1 MMMLPKLSLIVY
13 LYISVVSGLN
23 IATNTIDRGAIS
35 LNVGDITINSGA
47 YWSIINN
54 AISAFV
60 SNLEVAPEAGL
71 YISSTSSL
79 ISLQVTLLGLLNS
92 ITNNGIISF
101 NSLASLTS
109 SNYNLIGW
117 SFQNNGEMYLG
128 ASGIVASTMSIT
140 AASWKNTGLL
150 VFYQNQRNEGIVN
163 SGAPLGTI
171 NNNGQ
176 ICFHNE
182 VYHQTTSIAG
192 TGCITADRDS
202 SIYITNAALSVSTG
216 QTFYLADGASSMIVQ
231 ALSTPQTFNVR
242 NFGQV
247 NGIANKIG
255 LSIPL
260 FALIGSAWSY
270 NSATGILTLRGAGLL
285 SQYLNIGTGYDSSKF
300 QVVTDSGAGLPS
312 TLWGSIQYN
321 GPVPNPGLPSQCR
334 VCKSLPDIPGAQPTE
349 YTTTI
354 TTTSNGNTLTET
366 GIVDITTNTAGSW
379 YTTTSIFTTGS
390 TFRTEY
396 TTSWTT
402 TKPDGTIQTDSGIV
416 SVSDTSSTTIT
427 TFPQP
432 TQTEY
437 TTTGLQPRMTDSLRS
452 TQVLFAKRRLIDYD
466 YNIPTTTQ
474 TEYTTTWTTT
484 KDDGS
489 VETDS
494 GIVSQSGDSLTT
506 ITTFHNQLNEYTT
519 TWTTTKDDGSVETTQ
534 YTTTWTTTKDDGS
547 VETDSGIVS
556 QSGDSLTT
564 VTTFPQESVAACD
577 HRWRLIDDD
586 YHVPQPT
593 QTEYTTTWTTT
604 KDDGSV
610 ETDSGIVSQ
619 SGDSLT
625 TITTIVSQSG
635 DSLTTITTFPQPT
648 QTEYTTTWTTTKDD
662 GSVETDS
669 GIVSQ
674 SGDSLTTITTF
685 PQPTQTEYTTTW
697 TTTKDDGS
705 VETDSGI
712 VSQSGDSLTTIT
724 TFHNNSTEYT
734 TTWTTTRMTDS
745 LRSTQYRIAKR
756 RLIDDDYTFHN
767 NSTSIVS
774 QSGDSLTTITTF
786 PQPTQTE
793 YTTTWTT
800 TKDDGSVETDS
811 GIVSQSG
818 DSLTTVTTFPQESV
832 AGPVTTEYTTTWTT
846 TKDDGSVETDSGI
859 VSQSGDSLTTITT
872 FPQESVASP
881 VTTEYTTTW
890 TTTKDDGSVE
900 TDSGIVSQSGDS
912 LTTITTF
919 PQESVASPVTTE
931 YTTTWTTTKD
941 DGSVETDSGI
951 VSQSG
956 DSLTTITTF
965 PQPTQTEYTTTWTTT
980 KDDGS
985 VETDSGIVSQSG
997 DSLTTITTF
1006 PQESV
1011 AGPVTTEYT
1020 TTWTTTKD
1028 DGSVETDSG
1037 IVSQS
1042 GDSLTTITTFPQES
1056 VASPVTTEY
1065 TTTWTTTKDDGS
1077 VETDWN
1083 VGSSPITTYVPT
1095 NTSSSISELIPGSS
1109 IVLEDSAGT
1118 ISISEVDAP
1127 GQPDTGFAVGSS
1139 MVSYSTSLV
1148 AISDVARTSTLV
1160 SLEPSVSLG
1169 SPAVETTEVSNYSS
1183 ETSESFSTRE
1193 SAHTSN
1199 VSLSQA
1205 GSDEQYKS
1213 HTSRPS
1219 TLAEHT
1225 SGVQSTATIPAIYE
1239 GTGAITKYSTFVG
1252 VLASLIFVMV

>member
-13 LYISVVSGLN
+13 LYISVVLGLN

-163 SGAPLGTI
+163 LGAPLGTI

-285 SQYLNIGTGYDSSKF
+285 LQYFNIGTGYDSSKF

-416 SVSDTSSTTIT
+416 SVSDTS
-427 TFPQP
+427 
-432 TQTEY
+432 
-437 TTTGLQPRMTDSLRS
+437 
-452 TQVLFAKRRLIDYD
+452 
-466 YNIPTTTQ
+466 
-474 TEYTTTWTTT
+474 
-484 KDDGS
+484 
-489 VETDS
+489 
-494 GIVSQSGDSLTT
+494 
-506 ITTFHNQLNEYTT
+506 
-519 TWTTTKDDGSVETTQ
+519 
-534 YTTTWTTTKDDGS
+534 
-547 VETDSGIVS
+547 
-556 QSGDSLTT
+556 
-564 VTTFPQESVAACD
+564 
-577 HRWRLIDDD
+577 
-586 YHVPQPT
+586 
-593 QTEYTTTWTTT
+593 
-604 KDDGSV
+604 
-610 ETDSGIVSQ
+610 
-619 SGDSLT
+619 
-625 TITTIVSQSG
+625 
-635 DSLTTITTFPQPT
+635 LTTITTFPQPT
-648 QTEYTTTWTTTKDD
+648 Q
-662 GSVETDS
+662 
-669 GIVSQ
+669 
-674 SGDSLTTITTF
+674 
-685 PQPTQTEYTTTW
+685 
-697 TTTKDDGS
+697 
-705 VETDSGI
+705 
-712 VSQSGDSLTTIT
+712 
-724 TFHNNSTEYT
+724 
-734 TTWTTTRMTDS
+734 
-745 LRSTQYRIAKR
+745 
-756 RLIDDDYTFHN
+756 
-767 NSTSIVS
+767 
-774 QSGDSLTTITTF
+774 
-786 PQPTQTE
+786 
-793 YTTTWTT
+793 
-800 TKDDGSVETDS
+800 
-811 GIVSQSG
+811 
-818 DSLTTVTTFPQESV
+818 
-832 AGPVTTEYTTTWTT
+832 
-846 TKDDGSVETDSGI
+846 
-859 VSQSGDSLTTITT
+859 
-872 FPQESVASP
+872 
-881 VTTEYTTTW
+881 
-890 TTTKDDGSVE
+890 
-900 TDSGIVSQSGDS
+900 
-912 LTTITTF
+912 
-919 PQESVASPVTTE
+919 
-931 YTTTWTTTKD
+931 
-941 DGSVETDSGI
+941 
-951 VSQSG
+951 
-956 DSLTTITTF
+956 
-965 PQPTQTEYTTTWTTT
+965 
-980 KDDGS
+980 
-985 VETDSGIVSQSG
+985 
-997 DSLTTITTF
+997 
-1006 PQESV
+1006 
-1011 AGPVTTEYT
+1011 
-1020 TTWTTTKD
+1020 
-1028 DGSVETDSG
+1028 
-1037 IVSQS
+1037 
-1042 GDSLTTITTFPQES
+1042 
-1056 VASPVTTEY
+1056 TEY

-1160 SLEPSVSLG
+1160 LLEPLVSLG

>member
-1 MMMLPKLSLIVY
+1 MMLPKLSLIVY

-285 SQYLNIGTGYDSSKF
+285 SQYFNIGTGYDSSKF

-437 TTTGLQPRMTDSLRS
+437 TTT
-452 TQVLFAKRRLIDYD
+452 
-466 YNIPTTTQ
+466 
-474 TEYTTTWTTT
+474 
-484 KDDGS
+484 
-489 VETDS
+489 
-494 GIVSQSGDSLTT
+494 
-506 ITTFHNQLNEYTT
+506 
-519 TWTTTKDDGSVETTQ
+519 
-534 YTTTWTTTKDDGS
+534 WTTTKDDGS

-564 VTTFPQESVAACD
+564 VTTFPQESVAGP
-577 HRWRLIDDD
+577 
-586 YHVPQPT
+586 VT
-593 QTEYTTTWTTT
+593 
-604 KDDGSV
+604 
-610 ETDSGIVSQ
+610 
-619 SGDSLT
+619 
-625 TITTIVSQSG
+625 
-635 DSLTTITTFPQPT
+635 
-648 QTEYTTTWTTTKDD
+648 TEYTTTWTTTKDD

-685 PQPTQTEYTTTW
+685 PQESVASPVTTEYTTTW

-705 VETDSGI
+705 VETDSG
-712 VSQSGDSLTTIT
+712 
-724 TFHNNSTEYT
+724 
-734 TTWTTTRMTDS
+734 
-745 LRSTQYRIAKR
+745 
-756 RLIDDDYTFHN
+756 
-767 NSTSIVS
+767 IVS

-1095 NTSSSISELIPGSS
+1095 NTSS
-1109 IVLEDSAGT
+1109 
-1118 ISISEVDAP
+1118 
-1127 GQPDTGFAVGSS
+1127 
-1139 MVSYSTSLV
+1139 
-1148 AISDVARTSTLV
+1148 
-1160 SLEPSVSLG
+1160 
-1169 SPAVETTEVSNYSS
+1169 

>member
-13 LYISVVSGLN
+13 LYISVVLGLN

-163 SGAPLGTI
+163 LGAPLGTI

-285 SQYLNIGTGYDSSKF
+285 LQYFNIGTGYDSSKF

-416 SVSDTSSTTIT
+416 SVSDTS
-427 TFPQP
+427 
-432 TQTEY
+432 
-437 TTTGLQPRMTDSLRS
+437 
-452 TQVLFAKRRLIDYD
+452 
-466 YNIPTTTQ
+466 
-474 TEYTTTWTTT
+474 
-484 KDDGS
+484 
-489 VETDS
+489 
-494 GIVSQSGDSLTT
+494 
-506 ITTFHNQLNEYTT
+506 
-519 TWTTTKDDGSVETTQ
+519 
-534 YTTTWTTTKDDGS
+534 
-547 VETDSGIVS
+547 
-556 QSGDSLTT
+556 
-564 VTTFPQESVAACD
+564 
-577 HRWRLIDDD
+577 
-586 YHVPQPT
+586 
-593 QTEYTTTWTTT
+593 
-604 KDDGSV
+604 
-610 ETDSGIVSQ
+610 
-619 SGDSLT
+619 
-625 TITTIVSQSG
+625 
-635 DSLTTITTFPQPT
+635 LTTITTFPQPT
-648 QTEYTTTWTTTKDD
+648 Q
-662 GSVETDS
+662 
-669 GIVSQ
+669 
-674 SGDSLTTITTF
+674 
-685 PQPTQTEYTTTW
+685 
-697 TTTKDDGS
+697 
-705 VETDSGI
+705 
-712 VSQSGDSLTTIT
+712 
-724 TFHNNSTEYT
+724 
-734 TTWTTTRMTDS
+734 
-745 LRSTQYRIAKR
+745 
-756 RLIDDDYTFHN
+756 
-767 NSTSIVS
+767 
-774 QSGDSLTTITTF
+774 
-786 PQPTQTE
+786 
-793 YTTTWTT
+793 
-800 TKDDGSVETDS
+800 
-811 GIVSQSG
+811 
-818 DSLTTVTTFPQESV
+818 
-832 AGPVTTEYTTTWTT
+832 
-846 TKDDGSVETDSGI
+846 
-859 VSQSGDSLTTITT
+859 
-872 FPQESVASP
+872 
-881 VTTEYTTTW
+881 
-890 TTTKDDGSVE
+890 
-900 TDSGIVSQSGDS
+900 
-912 LTTITTF
+912 
-919 PQESVASPVTTE
+919 TE

-1160 SLEPSVSLG
+1160 LLEPLVSLG

>member
-13 LYISVVSGLN
+13 LYISVVLGLN

-163 SGAPLGTI
+163 LGAPLGTI

-285 SQYLNIGTGYDSSKF
+285 LQYFNIGTGYDSSKF

-416 SVSDTSSTTIT
+416 SVSDTS
-427 TFPQP
+427 
-432 TQTEY
+432 
-437 TTTGLQPRMTDSLRS
+437 
-452 TQVLFAKRRLIDYD
+452 
-466 YNIPTTTQ
+466 
-474 TEYTTTWTTT
+474 
-484 KDDGS
+484 
-489 VETDS
+489 
-494 GIVSQSGDSLTT
+494 
-506 ITTFHNQLNEYTT
+506 
-519 TWTTTKDDGSVETTQ
+519 
-534 YTTTWTTTKDDGS
+534 
-547 VETDSGIVS
+547 
-556 QSGDSLTT
+556 
-564 VTTFPQESVAACD
+564 
-577 HRWRLIDDD
+577 
-586 YHVPQPT
+586 
-593 QTEYTTTWTTT
+593 
-604 KDDGSV
+604 
-610 ETDSGIVSQ
+610 
-619 SGDSLT
+619 
-625 TITTIVSQSG
+625 
-635 DSLTTITTFPQPT
+635 LTTITTFPQPT

-724 TFHNNSTEYT
+724 TF
-734 TTWTTTRMTDS
+734 
-745 LRSTQYRIAKR
+745 
-756 RLIDDDYTFHN
+756 
-767 NSTSIVS
+767 
-774 QSGDSLTTITTF
+774 
-786 PQPTQTE
+786 PQPTQ
-793 YTTTWTT
+793 
-800 TKDDGSVETDS
+800 
-811 GIVSQSG
+811 
-818 DSLTTVTTFPQESV
+818 
-832 AGPVTTEYTTTWTT
+832 
-846 TKDDGSVETDSGI
+846 
-859 VSQSGDSLTTITT
+859 
-872 FPQESVASP
+872 
-881 VTTEYTTTW
+881 TEYTTTW

-1011 AGPVTTEYT
+1011 ASPVTTEYT

-1160 SLEPSVSLG
+1160 LLEPLVSLG

>member
-13 LYISVVSGLN
+13 LYISVVLGLN

-163 SGAPLGTI
+163 LGAPLGTI

-285 SQYLNIGTGYDSSKF
+285 LQYFNIGTGYDSSKF

-416 SVSDTSSTTIT
+416 SVSDTS
-427 TFPQP
+427 
-432 TQTEY
+432 
-437 TTTGLQPRMTDSLRS
+437 
-452 TQVLFAKRRLIDYD
+452 
-466 YNIPTTTQ
+466 
-474 TEYTTTWTTT
+474 
-484 KDDGS
+484 
-489 VETDS
+489 
-494 GIVSQSGDSLTT
+494 
-506 ITTFHNQLNEYTT
+506 
-519 TWTTTKDDGSVETTQ
+519 
-534 YTTTWTTTKDDGS
+534 
-547 VETDSGIVS
+547 
-556 QSGDSLTT
+556 
-564 VTTFPQESVAACD
+564 
-577 HRWRLIDDD
+577 
-586 YHVPQPT
+586 
-593 QTEYTTTWTTT
+593 
-604 KDDGSV
+604 
-610 ETDSGIVSQ
+610 
-619 SGDSLT
+619 
-625 TITTIVSQSG
+625 
-635 DSLTTITTFPQPT
+635 
-648 QTEYTTTWTTTKDD
+648 
-662 GSVETDS
+662 
-669 GIVSQ
+669 
-674 SGDSLTTITTF
+674 
-685 PQPTQTEYTTTW
+685 
-697 TTTKDDGS
+697 
-705 VETDSGI
+705 
-712 VSQSGDSLTTIT
+712 
-724 TFHNNSTEYT
+724 
-734 TTWTTTRMTDS
+734 
-745 LRSTQYRIAKR
+745 
-756 RLIDDDYTFHN
+756 
-767 NSTSIVS
+767 
-774 QSGDSLTTITTF
+774 LTTITTF

-818 DSLTTVTTFPQESV
+818 DSLTTV
-832 AGPVTTEYTTTWTT
+832 
-846 TKDDGSVETDSGI
+846 
-859 VSQSGDSLTTITT
+859 
-872 FPQESVASP
+872 
-881 VTTEYTTTW
+881 
-890 TTTKDDGSVE
+890 
-900 TDSGIVSQSGDS
+900 
-912 LTTITTF
+912 
-919 PQESVASPVTTE
+919 
-931 YTTTWTTTKD
+931 
-941 DGSVETDSGI
+941 
-951 VSQSG
+951 
-956 DSLTTITTF
+956 
-965 PQPTQTEYTTTWTTT
+965 
-980 KDDGS
+980 
-985 VETDSGIVSQSG
+985 
-997 DSLTTITTF
+997 TTF

-1160 SLEPSVSLG
+1160 LLEPLVSLG

>member
-13 LYISVVSGLN
+13 LYISVVLGLN

-163 SGAPLGTI
+163 LGAPLGTI

-285 SQYLNIGTGYDSSKF
+285 LQYFNIGTGYDSSKF

-416 SVSDTSSTTIT
+416 SVSDTS
-427 TFPQP
+427 
-432 TQTEY
+432 
-437 TTTGLQPRMTDSLRS
+437 
-452 TQVLFAKRRLIDYD
+452 
-466 YNIPTTTQ
+466 
-474 TEYTTTWTTT
+474 
-484 KDDGS
+484 
-489 VETDS
+489 
-494 GIVSQSGDSLTT
+494 
-506 ITTFHNQLNEYTT
+506 
-519 TWTTTKDDGSVETTQ
+519 
-534 YTTTWTTTKDDGS
+534 
-547 VETDSGIVS
+547 
-556 QSGDSLTT
+556 
-564 VTTFPQESVAACD
+564 
-577 HRWRLIDDD
+577 
-586 YHVPQPT
+586 
-593 QTEYTTTWTTT
+593 
-604 KDDGSV
+604 
-610 ETDSGIVSQ
+610 
-619 SGDSLT
+619 
-625 TITTIVSQSG
+625 
-635 DSLTTITTFPQPT
+635 
-648 QTEYTTTWTTTKDD
+648 
-662 GSVETDS
+662 
-669 GIVSQ
+669 
-674 SGDSLTTITTF
+674 
-685 PQPTQTEYTTTW
+685 
-697 TTTKDDGS
+697 
-705 VETDSGI
+705 
-712 VSQSGDSLTTIT
+712 
-724 TFHNNSTEYT
+724 
-734 TTWTTTRMTDS
+734 
-745 LRSTQYRIAKR
+745 
-756 RLIDDDYTFHN
+756 
-767 NSTSIVS
+767 
-774 QSGDSLTTITTF
+774 
-786 PQPTQTE
+786 
-793 YTTTWTT
+793 
-800 TKDDGSVETDS
+800 
-811 GIVSQSG
+811 
-818 DSLTTVTTFPQESV
+818 
-832 AGPVTTEYTTTWTT
+832 
-846 TKDDGSVETDSGI
+846 
-859 VSQSGDSLTTITT
+859 
-872 FPQESVASP
+872 
-881 VTTEYTTTW
+881 
-890 TTTKDDGSVE
+890 
-900 TDSGIVSQSGDS
+900 
-912 LTTITTF
+912 
-919 PQESVASPVTTE
+919 
-931 YTTTWTTTKD
+931 
-941 DGSVETDSGI
+941 
-951 VSQSG
+951 
-956 DSLTTITTF
+956 LTTITTF

-1011 AGPVTTEYT
+1011 AG
-1020 TTWTTTKD
+1020 
-1028 DGSVETDSG
+1028 
-1037 IVSQS
+1037 
-1042 GDSLTTITTFPQES
+1042 
-1056 VASPVTTEY
+1056 PVTTEY

-1160 SLEPSVSLG
+1160 LLEPLMSLG